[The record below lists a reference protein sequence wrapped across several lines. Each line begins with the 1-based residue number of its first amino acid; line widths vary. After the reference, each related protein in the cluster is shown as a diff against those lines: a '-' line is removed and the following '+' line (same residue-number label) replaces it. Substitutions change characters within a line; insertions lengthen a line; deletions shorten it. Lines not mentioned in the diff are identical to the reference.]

1 MNKEALSARRLSLSI
16 LAIMFIA
23 PSLIFLLP
31 KDERKMVCGS
41 VEWEFQEAF
50 ECLANPLMWK
60 RWSEINQAYGSDPEK
75 SRGEVGCPI
84 FIHKIDKY
92 NLTGK
97 DKALF
102 IYLAETNGDTGIK
115 YKFEDAEKKDFC
127 DAAEEKGW
135 IDTYLQE
142 KHNSG
147 EK

>member
-1 MNKEALSARRLSLSI
+1 MA
-16 LAIMFIA
+16 
-23 PSLIFLLP
+23 
-31 KDERKMVCGS
+31 CGS

-60 RWSEINQAYGSDPEK
+60 QWSEIGHAYGSAPEK

-84 FIHKIDKY
+84 FIHEIDKY
-92 NLTGK
+92 SLMGE

-102 IYLAETNGDTGIK
+102 IYLAETNEDKGIK
-115 YKFEDAEKKDFC
+115 YEFEESKKKDFC
-127 DAAEEKGW
+127 DVAEEKGW

-142 KHNSG
+142 KEG